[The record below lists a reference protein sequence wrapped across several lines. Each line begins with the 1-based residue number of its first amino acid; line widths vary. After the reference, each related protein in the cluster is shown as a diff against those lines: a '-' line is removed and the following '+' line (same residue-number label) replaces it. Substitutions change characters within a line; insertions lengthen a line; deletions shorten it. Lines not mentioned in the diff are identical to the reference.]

1 MGRYIYTE
9 KFTLIPKEAY
19 TPQLGRE
26 ALEQQFHIGAEDHI
40 DTCDVCEADAVAVY
54 CAPGAGCNTSD
65 MDKPLPLAAGMM
77 QVVCGAEEFNK
88 AAFHYSRE
96 KGFAHIIIYAGKE
109 LKLANAFKVDSYE
122 SALYFLFLS
131 IQQLQMNPKQCIVR
145 VCFQATI
152 EQQQIMDKF
161 FNGVEIHNLSN
172 TIFTI

>member
-26 ALEQQFHIGAEDHI
+26 ALEQQFHIGTEDHI

-54 CAPGAGCNTSD
+54 CAPGAGCNASD
-65 MDKPLPLAAGMM
+65 VEKPLPLAAGMM

-88 AAFHYSRE
+88 VAFHYSRE
-96 KGFAHIIIYAGKE
+96 RGFAHIIIYAGKE

-131 IQQLQMNPKQCIVR
+131 IKRLQMNPQQCVI
-145 VCFQATI
+145 TI
-152 EQQQIMDKF
+152 CWDIEAAQREIAEKF
-161 FNGVEIHNLSN
+161 FKGTQVINLE
-172 TIFTI
+172 TDLI

>member
-77 QVVCGAEEFNK
+77 QVVCGTEEFNK

-131 IQQLQMNPKQCIVR
+131 IKGLQMNPQQCVI
-145 VCFQATI
+145 TI
-152 EQQQIMDKF
+152 CWDIEAAHREIAEKF
-161 FNGVEIHNLSN
+161 FKGTHVINLE
-172 TIFTI
+172 TDLI